1 MANER
6 LKPGPAPFLSLRMIE
21 WSLVAALIVVL
32 ALVFM
37 HKVRMLQAQAEL
49 AAVKS
54 TLGALR
60 TALVLDHLQHRVK
73 ENGASVAPLQRNP
86 FYLLQRR
93 PPNYLGELSRAQ
105 AETAPD
111 GSWVFDPACICIGYR
126 PLYADWFDSPSGE
139 LLAWYQLSG
148 DAGPWQLTAKEAY
161 MWQGQ
166 GMN

>member
-1 MANER
+1 VANDR

-37 HKVRMLQAQAEL
+37 HKVRVLQGQAEL
-49 AAVKS
+49 SAIKT

-60 TALVLDHLQHRVK
+60 TALVLDHLHL
-73 ENGASVAPLQRNP
+73 SVAADRANVALLQRNP
-86 FYLLQRR
+86 FELLQRR

-105 AETAPD
+105 ADAAPD
-111 GSWVFDPACICIGYR
+111 GSWVFDPVCVCVGYR
-126 PLYADWFDSPSGE
+126 PLYAEWFDSPNGE
-139 LLAWYQLSG
+139 PLAWYQLSG

-161 MWQGQ
+161 VWQGQ
-166 GMN
+166 GMD